1 MTLQQSRFTR
11 TGGVSCVPHDG
22 TLNNTSSH
30 KPLVYTACNV
40 EGRGQDMFVDM
51 SFFEV
56 DSAYCGQFEQVYGDI
71 VRKAL
76 DADGCLSSDLV
87 RLSEVNRY
95 CWVERWQTR
104 DAHQRYNEFLFGDL
118 IPGLPEELSERVTRL
133 ENRDAEG
140 YSIDENAVNL

>member
-1 MTLQQSRFTR
+1 
-11 TGGVSCVPHDG
+11 
-22 TLNNTSSH
+22 
-30 KPLVYTACNV
+30 
-40 EGRGQDMFVDM
+40 MFVDM

-56 DSAYCGQFEQVYGDI
+56 DNAYRDQFEQVYGEI
-71 VRKAL
+71 IRKAL
-76 DADGCLSSDLV
+76 EAEGCLSSDLV

-118 IPGLPEELSERVTRL
+118 IPGLPAELAERVNRL

-140 YSIDENAVNL
+140 YSTEGSDGEL